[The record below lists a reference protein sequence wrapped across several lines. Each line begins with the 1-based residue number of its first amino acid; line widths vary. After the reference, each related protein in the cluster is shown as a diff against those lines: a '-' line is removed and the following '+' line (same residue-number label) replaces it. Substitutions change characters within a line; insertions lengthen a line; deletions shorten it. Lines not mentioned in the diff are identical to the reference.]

1 MVVTNAAAT
10 PAELVTEMMAHAVTK
25 EGMEQ
30 IYPWPALPSSA
41 PTS

>member
-1 MVVTNAAAT
+1 MAVQNTTAT

-30 IYPWPALPSSA
+30 IYDLPYDSVA
-41 PTS
+41 Y